1 MPEMN
6 YKELSYKFM
15 RIFRKRNHLIHQVK
29 ELDKGENGILQTLFI
44 YEEIHQKNLT
54 PGELCAIQQLTSGRI
69 ASTLKNLEK
78 KAFIKRMMA
87 EDDRRKTIIKLT
99 EKGKIVA
106 KRIIDDI
113 AMSINKM
120 IHKLGEHDSQE
131 FLRILNRL
139 YE

>member
-1 MPEMN
+1 
-6 YKELSYKFM
+6 M
-15 RIFRKRNHLIHQVK
+15 RIFRKRNHLIHRVK
-29 ELDKGENGILQTLFI
+29 EDKGENGILQTLFI

>member
-1 MPEMN
+1 
-6 YKELSYKFM
+6 M
-15 RIFRKRNHLIHQVK
+15 RIFRKRNHLIHRVK

-106 KRIIDDI
+106 KRIMDDI

>member
-1 MPEMN
+1 MN
-6 YKELSYKFM
+6 YQELSYKFM
-15 RIFRKRNHLIHQVK
+15 RIFRKRNHLIHRVK

-54 PGELCAIQQLTSGRI
+54 PGELCEIQQLTSGRI

-106 KRIIDDI
+106 KRIMDDI

>member
-1 MPEMN
+1 MK

-15 RIFRKRNHLIHQVK
+15 NVFRKRNHLIHTVK
-29 ELDKGENGILQTLFI
+29 ELDKGENGILQTLLI

-54 PGELCAIQQLTSGRI
+54 PGDLCEIQQLTSGRI

-78 KAFIKRMMA
+78 KAYIKRIIA
-87 EDDRRKTIIKLT
+87 EDDRRKIIIKLT

-106 KRIIDDI
+106 KGIIDDI
-113 AMSINKM
+113 AISINKM
-120 IHKLGEHDSQE
+120 INKLGEHDSQE

>member
-1 MPEMN
+1 MN
-6 YKELSYKFM
+6 YQELSYKFM
-15 RIFRKRNHLIHQVK
+15 RIFRKRNHLIHRVK
-29 ELDKGENGILQTLFI
+29 ELDKGENGTLQTLFI
-44 YEEIHQKNLT
+44 YEEIHKKNLT
-54 PGELCAIQQLTSGRI
+54 PGELCEIQQLTSGRI

-106 KRIIDDI
+106 KRIMDDI
-113 AMSINKM
+113 AMNINKM

>member
-1 MPEMN
+1 MN
-6 YKELSYKFM
+6 YQELSYKFM
-15 RIFRKRNHLIHQVK
+15 RIFRKRNHLIHRVK

-54 PGELCAIQQLTSGRI
+54 PGELCEIQQLTSGRI

-106 KRIIDDI
+106 KRIMDDI
-113 AMSINKM
+113 AMNINKM

>member
-1 MPEMN
+1 
-6 YKELSYKFM
+6 M
-15 RIFRKRNHLIHQVK
+15 RIFRKRNHLIHRVK

-106 KRIIDDI
+106 KRYIDDI

>member
-1 MPEMN
+1 
-6 YKELSYKFM
+6 M
-15 RIFRKRNHLIHQVK
+15 RIFRKRNHLIHRVK
-29 ELDKGENGILQTLFI
+29 ELDKGESGILQTLFI

>member
-1 MPEMN
+1 
-6 YKELSYKFM
+6 M

-87 EDDRRKTIIKLT
+87 EDDRRKMIIKLT

>member
-1 MPEMN
+1 
-6 YKELSYKFM
+6 
-15 RIFRKRNHLIHQVK
+15 
-29 ELDKGENGILQTLFI
+29 
-44 YEEIHQKNLT
+44 
-54 PGELCAIQQLTSGRI
+54 
-69 ASTLKNLEK
+69 
-78 KAFIKRMMA
+78 MA

>member
-1 MPEMN
+1 
-6 YKELSYKFM
+6 M
-15 RIFRKRNHLIHQVK
+15 RIFRKRSHLIHQVK

>member
-1 MPEMN
+1 MN

-15 RIFRKRNHLIHQVK
+15 RIFRKRNPFIYQVK

-44 YEEIHQKNLT
+44 YEEIYQKNLT
-54 PGELCAIQQLTSGRI
+54 PGELCEIQQLTSGRI

-106 KRIIDDI
+106 KRIMDDI

>member
-1 MPEMN
+1 
-6 YKELSYKFM
+6 M

>member
-1 MPEMN
+1 
-6 YKELSYKFM
+6 M
-15 RIFRKRNHLIHQVK
+15 RIFRKRNHLIHRVK
-29 ELDKGENGILQTLFI
+29 ELHKGENGILQTLFI

>member
-1 MPEMN
+1 
-6 YKELSYKFM
+6 M
-15 RIFRKRNHLIHQVK
+15 RIFRKRNHLIHRVK

>member
-1 MPEMN
+1 MN

-15 RIFRKRNHLIHQVK
+15 RIFRKRNPFIYQVK

-44 YEEIHQKNLT
+44 YEEIYQKNLT
-54 PGELCAIQQLTSGRI
+54 PGELCEIQQLTSGRI

-87 EDDRRKTIIKLT
+87 EDDRRKTIIQLT
-99 EKGKIVA
+99 EKGKLVA

-113 AMSINKM
+113 AMNINKM
-120 IHKLGEHDSQE
+120 INKLGEHDSQE

>member
-1 MPEMN
+1 
-6 YKELSYKFM
+6 M

-54 PGELCAIQQLTSGRI
+54 PSELCAIQQLTSGRI

>member
-1 MPEMN
+1 
-6 YKELSYKFM
+6 M
-15 RIFRKRNHLIHQVK
+15 RIFRKRNHLIHREK

-44 YEEIHQKNLT
+44 NEEIHIKNLT
-54 PGELCAIQQLTSGRI
+54 PGELCEIQQLTSGRI

-106 KRIIDDI
+106 KRIMDDI
-113 AMSINKM
+113 AMNINKM

>member
-1 MPEMN
+1 
-6 YKELSYKFM
+6 M
-15 RIFRKRNHLIHQVK
+15 RIFRKRNHIIHRVK

>member
-1 MPEMN
+1 MN

-15 RIFRKRNHLIHQVK
+15 RIFRKRNPFIYQVK

-44 YEEIHQKNLT
+44 YEEIYQKNLT
-54 PGELCAIQQLTSGRI
+54 PGELCEIQQLTSGRI
-69 ASTLKNLEK
+69 ASTLKNIEK
-78 KAFIKRMMA
+78 KSFIKRMMA
-87 EDDRRKTIIKLT
+87 EDDRRKTIIQLT
-99 EKGKIVA
+99 EKGKLVA

-113 AMSINKM
+113 AMNINKM
-120 IHKLGEHDSQE
+120 INKLGEHDSQE

>member
-1 MPEMN
+1 MVF
-6 YKELSYKFM
+6 YKPYLSMKKF
-15 RIFRKRNHLIHQVK
+15 IK
-29 ELDKGENGILQTLFI
+29 
-44 YEEIHQKNLT
+44 KNLT
-54 PGELCAIQQLTSGRI
+54 PGELCEIQQLTSGRI

-106 KRIIDDI
+106 KRIMDDI

>member
-1 MPEMN
+1 
-6 YKELSYKFM
+6 M
-15 RIFRKRNHLIHQVK
+15 RIFRKRNHLIHRVK

-106 KRIIDDI
+106 KIIIDDI

>member
-1 MPEMN
+1 
-6 YKELSYKFM
+6 M
-15 RIFRKRNHLIHQVK
+15 RIFRKRNHLIHRVK

-106 KRIIDDI
+106 KRIMDDI
-113 AMSINKM
+113 AMNINKM

>member
-1 MPEMN
+1 
-6 YKELSYKFM
+6 M
-15 RIFRKRNHLIHQVK
+15 RIFRKRDHLIHRVK

>member
-1 MPEMN
+1 MN

-15 RIFRKRNHLIHQVK
+15 RIFRKRNHLIHRVK

-131 FLRILNRL
+131 FLRILNRIND
-139 YE
+139 